1 MITYDDLKHLLEKLY
16 KTCETNER
24 ALNSE
29 NLNWQQTRN
38 QIRVLLQQILSGI
51 GITGKYLP
59 GTLKPLRY
67 TEPRYSEFCDE
78 IILVINI
85 LQIKAS
91 SVNSLQVNPEKK
103 SSLLKLKCR
112 NFHIMLETPLVNGTR
127 LEKALSKILQSR
139 WRKKSGKTS

>member
-59 GTLKPLRY
+59 GTLKPRRY
-67 TEPRYSEFCDE
+67 NEPRYSEFCDE
-78 IILVINI
+78 IILVVNI

-103 SSLLKLKCR
+103 SSLLKLKY
-112 NFHIMLETPLVNGTR
+112 
-127 LEKALSKILQSR
+127 
-139 WRKKSGKTS
+139 

>member
-51 GITGKYLP
+51 GITGKYQVHSNL
-59 GTLKPLRY
+59 L
-67 TEPRYSEFCDE
+67 
-78 IILVINI
+78 NI
-85 LQIKAS
+85 TNLDI
-91 SVNSLQVNPEKK
+91 VNFAM
-103 SSLLKLKCR
+103 R
-112 NFHIMLETPLVNGTR
+112 
-127 LEKALSKILQSR
+127 
-139 WRKKSGKTS
+139 

>member
-16 KTCETNER
+16 KTCETNKR

-59 GTLKPLRY
+59 GVH
-67 TEPRYSEFCDE
+67 SN
-78 IILVINI
+78 LVDITNLDI
-85 LQIKAS
+85 VNFAMKKFWS
-91 SVNSLQVNPEKK
+91 SIFY
-103 SSLLKLKCR
+103 R
-112 NFHIMLETPLVNGTR
+112 
-127 LEKALSKILQSR
+127 
-139 WRKKSGKTS
+139 